1 MDGGFAQDA
10 DNLIGWLKRVT
21 GEEIP
26 HVDGWF
32 LSHPHLDHITC
43 LNHIMETR
51 PHDLTVDALYYNFP
65 SLQYLHAGEPSEHS
79 TDEFVRLLPGFP
91 TKSVIL
97 WAGDVYEFGAARVE
111 CLCSPS
117 PEFNRALNNNVYN
130 NASCVLLLTLG
141 GKKTIFLGDAGVE
154 EGQKMLAMYAG
165 TGKLKADYVQM
176 AHHGQ
181 NGVERDFYEAVA
193 PTGCFWCTPRWLWEN
208 DAGKGYNTHGWKTI
222 IVRGW
227 MEELGVRENYVMMNG
242 VQELDL

>member
-1 MDGGFAQDA
+1 M
-10 DNLIGWLKRVT
+10 
-21 GEEIP
+21 
-26 HVDGWF
+26 
-32 LSHPHLDHITC
+32 
-43 LNHIMETR
+43 
-51 PHDLTVDALYYNFP
+51 
-65 SLQYLHAGEPSEHS
+65 
-79 TDEFVRLLPGFP
+79 
-91 TKSVIL
+91 
-97 WAGDVYEFGAARVE
+97 
-111 CLCSPS
+111 
-117 PEFNRALNNNVYN
+117 
-130 NASCVLLLTLG
+130 G